1 MTQTKTSQD
10 YAEVSQSIKSIF
22 DLTSRIDER
31 VKLIMRKQDQMEE
44 KLDERLANI
53 HELEGRLRL
62 VESNKEDIEKEVE
75 SLRDTVHNMELG
87 LQAVE
92 IQTEGHEGKW
102 KTIISFAVQIAWVI
116 LAAYLLMKLGIQAPA
131 VP

>member
-1 MTQTKTSQD
+1 MADSKRED
-10 YAEVSQSIKSIF
+10 NYYREVSESIKSVF

-31 VKLIMRKQDQMEE
+31 VKLLMKKQDELDR
-44 KLDERLANI
+44 KLDERLQ
-53 HELEGRLRL
+53 RY
-62 VESNKEDIEKEVE
+62 
-75 SLRDTVHNMELG
+75 
-87 LQAVE
+87 VE
-92 IQTEGHEGKW
+92 IDGRVRVLESGQGELNSLWKIVHTLELDLQQVKIKTTGHENKW